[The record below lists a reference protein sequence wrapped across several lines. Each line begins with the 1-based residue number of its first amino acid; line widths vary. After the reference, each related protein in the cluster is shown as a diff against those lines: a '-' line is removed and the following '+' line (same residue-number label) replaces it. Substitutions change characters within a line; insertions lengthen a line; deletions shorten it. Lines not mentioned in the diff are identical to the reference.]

1 MIFKYVL
8 LFFLIFVLSS
18 FVSASSGSIPLLA
31 VTEGVNSSGI
41 VASLELFVG
50 DGSGDVFLNTY
61 PLTKISTQLSMQQAK
76 EQACEELQFDCSSL
90 NFYYTIRAPPGIVGG
105 PSAGAA
111 ASFLTSQILVNLSS
125 ETVAVTGTIN
135 SGGVIGP
142 VGGYSEKIRAGALQG
157 LKKFF
162 VPQGA
167 ISQENLSGIE
177 DDLTVQIFEVG
188 TLRELLVNTTSYKP
202 VIITDALLIP
212 ESYNSAMK
220 KVSDELC
227 YGSNSSKSEELISDG
242 KYYSA
247 ASYCFRDN
255 IQITREILENSSLE
269 QLEFLRNTL
278 FLESESIIHE
288 LDNSSSVTYADIQS
302 RMAVEERV
310 SEARKELDSEISPE
324 KLAYVQERLR
334 SARSWMNVR
343 DVDGQKIKISKDSI
357 KNSCSAKLSEAEQYF
372 SYISSFYP
380 GSLFR
385 TEHSINDAK
394 NDKDVEDF
402 ELCIFRAVKAKA
414 DMNTLLSSLGATD
427 DTIKKILDS
436 KLLVTR
442 DVLLRAQNRGF
453 FPTMG
458 YSYYE
463 YAGVLRDDPAT
474 ALLFAE
480 YALELSNLDVTLV
493 GDIRNNSFISDSR
506 FPLYDFRGIVLPI
519 VIGILLGFFLGL
531 LFGKSRL

>member
-1 MIFKYVL
+1 MVFRYFS
-8 LFFLIFVLSS
+8 LFFLVFVFSGFAS
-18 FVSASSGSIPLLA
+18 SSGSIPLLA
-31 VTEGVNSSGI
+31 VTEGFNSSGI
-41 VASLELFVG
+41 VASLELFIG
-50 DGSGDVFLNTY
+50 PGTGEVFLNTY

-90 NFYYTIRAPPGIVGG
+90 NFYYTIRAPPVIVGG

-111 ASFLTSQILVNLSS
+111 ASFLTARMLANFSS
-125 ETVAVTGTIN
+125 GNVAVTGTIN

-142 VGGYSEKIRAGALQG
+142 VNGYSEKIRAGAENG

-167 ISQENLSGIE
+167 TSQENLSGVKRDFDI
-177 DDLTVQIFEVG
+177 QIFEVG
-188 TLRELLVNTTSYKP
+188 TLRELLVNTTNYRP
-202 VIITDALLIP
+202 VVINDALLIP

-220 KVSDELC
+220 NVSGELC
-227 YGSNSSKSEELISDG
+227 SGSNSSKSEELIFDG

-255 IQITREILENSSLE
+255 IQISRKILESASLE
-269 QLEFLRNTL
+269 QLEFLRNKL
-278 FLESESIIHE
+278 FLESESVLRE
-288 LDNSSSVTYADIQS
+288 LKNASSATYADIQS

-324 KLAYVQERLR
+324 KLAYIQERLR

-343 DVDGQKIKISKDSI
+343 DVDGQKIRISGDSI
-357 KNSCSAKLSEAEQYF
+357 KNSCNFKLSEAEQYF

-380 GSLFR
+380 GALFR
-385 TEHSINDAK
+385 TQQTINDAK
-394 NDKDVEDF
+394 NDRNREDF
-402 ELCIFRAVKAKA
+402 ELCIFRSVKAKA

-427 DTIKKILDS
+427 ETIKKILDS
-436 KLLVTR
+436 KLSVAR
-442 DVLLRAQNRGF
+442 EVLLRAQKRGF

-463 YAGVLRDDPAT
+463 YAEVLKDAPAT

-493 GDIRNNSFISDSR
+493 GNIKDNSVTYSSGAPSYNFKRD
-506 FPLYDFRGIVLPI
+506 VLPF
-519 VIGILLGFFLGL
+519 VIGIFLGFFLGL
-531 LFGKSRL
+531 SFRKSRR